1 MKASENPYGLKRDII
16 RRNNEMHQYFKLG
29 SLIIQLTEPISLEL
43 LTMCP
48 VASAVVILNMKQD
61 IIQNN

>member
-1 MKASENPYGLKRDII
+1 MKASEKPYGLKGGII
-16 RRNNEMHQYFKLG
+16 RRNNEMHQYFNLG